1 MRRGHGGSGAI
12 NTRGA
17 RIKGGRPAIFSH
29 YTCDLQEITL
39 HNAYTIHRPAAQT
52 CPIVFAS
59 PHSGRAYS
67 PEFLAQTVLE
77 GRVLRSSEDAFV
89 DKLIAQAPDMGAPL
103 LLAHAPRAYIDL
115 NRAADEFDPAV
126 IEGVRAAGNNPRI
139 ASGLGVIPRVVAGG
153 RAIYRGKLS
162 LTEAESRISQY
173 WQPYHNALR
182 QMMNDTVR
190 HFGQVILLDM
200 HSMPSEAAVLHHSPK
215 QSCDIILGDRH
226 GASASPEITAIIED
240 AFRSA
245 GLKVVRNA
253 PFAGAYI
260 AQHYGRPFLRRH
272 VVQIEIS
279 RGLYLDEKNIQPL
292 PEFDTAC
299 ATISRAMA
307 QITRHFTQSLPLAA
321 E

>member
-1 MRRGHGGSGAI
+1 
-12 NTRGA
+12 
-17 RIKGGRPAIFSH
+17 
-29 YTCDLQEITL
+29 
-39 HNAYTIHRPAAQT
+39 
-52 CPIVFAS
+52 
-59 PHSGRAYS
+59 
-67 PEFLAQTVLE
+67 LAQTVLE

-103 LLAHAPRAYIDL
+103 LLAQAPRAYIDL

-190 HFGQVILLDM
+190 HFAQVILLDM

-226 GASASPEITAIIED
+226 GASASPEITAIIEE